1 MAYKGK
7 FQPKNPSK
15 YEGDPTNI
23 VYRSL
28 WELKYMMWLDSHQ
41 DVIKWS
47 SEEFCIPYLSPIDGR
62 YHRYFPDFKVKQ
74 KNRDGV
80 VETIVVEI
88 KPSVQTVEPKQQT
101 RKTKR
106 YITEVY
112 TWGVNQAKWKAAEE
126 YCADKKWSFK
136 IMTEKELGIKYG

>member
-7 FQPKNPSK
+7 FQPKNPAK

-23 VYRSL
+23 IYRSL

-74 KNRDGV
+74 RNRDGV

>member
-15 YEGDPTNI
+15 YEGDSTNI

-28 WELKYMMWLDSHQ
+28 WELKYMMWLDGHQ

-74 KNRDGV
+74 KNRDGI

-126 YCADKKWSFK
+126 YCADKKWAFK